1 MTNKKERESGHID
14 PGRPVSSLSRE
25 ELAHLSSCQ
34 FCREQIALQTEK
46 QELLAA
52 PARMKSEIL
61 SKLNRPEVQIIAK
74 SNRISKKL
82 ELFYFSLRVG
92 TAVLCAEPARGPDH
106 CKEQSNFQE
115 AGAFLFQ
122 SQSGN
127 RRSLFP
133 GAALLRPCP
142 ARGSRTPHR
151 ASAGGCKMGRGRPF
165 PASRDSLPQKRRR
178 RRLGG
183 VQLCN
188 RTD

>member
-1 MTNKKERESGHID
+1 MTNKKERKSGHID

-34 FCREQIALQTEK
+34 FCREQIALQAEK
-46 QELLAA
+46 QELLTA

-92 TAVLCAEPARGPDH
+92 TAVLCSLALLSFAPA
-106 CKEQSNFQE
+106 
-115 AGAFLFQ
+115 L
-122 SQSGN
+122 
-127 RRSLFP
+127 P
-133 GAALLRPCP
+133 GATERPIEIRQEDVKREEDGRFQRP
-142 ARGSRTPHR
+142 GTP
-151 ASAGGCKMGRGRPF
+151 SPKNAGG
-165 PASRDSLPQKRRR
+165 A
-178 RRLGG
+178 RLGS

>member
-61 SKLNRPEVQIIAK
+61 SKLNLPEVQIIAK

-92 TAVLCAEPARGPDH
+92 TAVLCSLALLSFAPA
-106 CKEQSNFQE
+106 
-115 AGAFLFQ
+115 L
-122 SQSGN
+122 
-127 RRSLFP
+127 P
-133 GAALLRPCP
+133 GAAEHPIELRQEDVKWEEDGHFQRPGTLSP
-142 ARGSRTPHR
+142 KN
-151 ASAGGCKMGRGRPF
+151 AGGAVWE
-165 PASRDSLPQKRRR
+165 ASSYVTEQIN
-178 RRLGG
+178 RLLNLE
-183 VQLCN
+183 VFKYDKKE
-188 RTD
+188 R

>member
-92 TAVLCAEPARGPDH
+92 TAVLCSLALLSFAPA
-106 CKEQSNFQE
+106 
-115 AGAFLFQ
+115 L
-122 SQSGN
+122 
-127 RRSLFP
+127 P
-133 GAALLRPCP
+133 GAAEHPIELRQEDVNGKRTAISSVPGLSPPKTQEAPSGRRP
-142 ARGSRTPHR
+142 A
-151 ASAGGCKMGRGRPF
+151 M
-165 PASRDSLPQKRRR
+165 
-178 RRLGG
+178 
-183 VQLCN
+183 
-188 RTD
+188 